1 MISVISIFQMVATI
15 EQIREAVQRVLSGE
29 SKTAVVRSSQVKRTT
44 LFKFLKATNNSEV
57 IERKKS
63 RRKPSL
69 PNGVEQDLVS
79 WIAAMQR
86 AGCPV
91 TRHDIMMKAQQIVQL
106 HSGITQNLGR
116 GWYQRFSQRHQELS
130 DRIAQSLTKARNN
143 VDKDGIILYFNR
155 LLKACLAFNCSPS
168 DIYNVDETSFKTK
181 NSSKKVVAIR
191 GSQSVW
197 ATEKSVPYH
206 LTIVAAVAA
215 DGTFVPPAFILP
227 GLTCEAVVL
236 DECAVHDAVVTTA
249 PKAFIN
255 AHIFNNWL
263 ETFGEWKMKYRGCRP
278 AVLSVTKLI
287 DYSANPCEDFYQYAC
302 GAWHK
307 DAVIPPG
314 KTSIAKSFDKIA
326 IQNEVVL
333 NKILSENKPKLGE
346 FYSSCLDTATL
357 TSLGLSPLADSFK
370 AIRSANT
377 TLDLLVVA
385 GQLVKNGIPAFV
397 DIVSRG
403 NANDTTKNAL
413 FGFQAPLSL
422 ARTYYNNSAR
432 WASIEADY
440 KVYIASVLQLAGF
453 AAEQAAAAV
462 PQAEEM
468 EAVVSAYTAFTFHEL
483 DQKYPLLVG
492 SWLKGN
498 GFNVRDESGGA
509 TDWVGFYSLDYF
521 DKTEALLKN
530 TSLEDLRTIVEYKL
544 IHASSTHLTPE
555 FRTANWNL
563 FGKKIGGQKTEPTRQ
578 KFCLGQTS
586 ATVGELLGKYFLEV
600 VWSANTAKTADELVK
615 ALRSS
620 FSTGIATADWLDNST
635 RTNAQTKLSKF
646 VHLLGGSEKPQ
657 LYPTLTFDTKSY
669 LNNRWKVSQVNLDTN
684 LKLNGQPVDKRRFS
698 MSPQTVNAYY
708 SPSVNQIVF
717 PAGILQ
723 NPFFDGQFDAAQNFG
738 AIGMVIGHE
747 ITHGFDNRG
756 RSYDGDGNLN
766 PWWSNVTSVAFN
778 NKAQCI
784 VDQYAK
790 FVVKSEVTGAVLG
803 NLNGRLTLGET
814 IADNGGL
821 KTSFRAYHEYLKKYP
836 SQYTEETGDKLFY

>member
-1 MISVISIFQMVATI
+1 MVK
-15 EQIREAVQRVLSGE
+15 V
-29 SKTAVVRSSQVKRTT
+29 
-44 LFKFLKATNNSEV
+44 
-57 IERKKS
+57 
-63 RRKPSL
+63 
-69 PNGVEQDLVS
+69 LVS
-79 WIAAMQR
+79 LSALAATAT
-86 AGCPV
+86 AGSV
-91 TRHDIMMKAQQIVQL
+91 T
-106 HSGITQNLGR
+106 
-116 GWYQRFSQRHQELS
+116 EL
-130 DRIAQSLTKARNN
+130 
-143 VDKDGIILYFNR
+143 
-155 LLKACLAFNCSPS
+155 P
-168 DIYNVDETSFKTK
+168 E
-181 NSSKKVVAIR
+181 
-191 GSQSVW
+191 
-197 ATEKSVPYH
+197 
-206 LTIVAAVAA
+206 
-215 DGTFVPPAFILP
+215 
-227 GLTCEAVVL
+227 
-236 DECAVHDAVVTTA
+236 
-249 PKAFIN
+249 
-255 AHIFNNWL
+255 
-263 ETFGEWKMKYRGCRP
+263 
-278 AVLSVTKLI
+278 SVTKLI
-287 DYSANPCEDFYQYAC
+287 DYSVNPCEDFYQYAC
-302 GAWHK
+302 GAWYK
-307 DAVIPPG
+307 DAVIPPDRPSID
-314 KTSIAKSFDKIA
+314 TSFSKIS

-333 NKILSENKPKLGE
+333 NKILSENKPKLTE

-397 DIVSRG
+397 DIKSSG
-403 NANDTTKNAL
+403 DDNDTTKNAL

-422 ARTYYNNSAR
+422 ARTYYTNPAR
-432 WASIEADY
+432 WAFIEADY

-453 AAEQAAAAV
+453 TAEQAAAAV
-462 PQAEEM
+462 PVIIRFELSLAGVTLSKLEEM

-498 GFNVRDESGGA
+498 GFNVRDQCGGA

-836 SQYTEETGDKLFY
+836 SQYTEETGDKLFYLSFAQGWCSKNSDARLTALLSDSHPPGRFRVTGALQNNAEFARVFKCPTNSYLNPSNKCLLWE